1 MVSDFDCES
10 WQVKSLYSA
19 KEIESLNLPLP
30 IVKLMLLPL
39 FDVVLLVMTLDYPTG
54 VSTGCKEDIIITKI
68 SEVTQ

>member
-1 MVSDFDCES
+1 
-10 WQVKSLYSA
+10 
-19 KEIESLNLPLP
+19 LPLP

-68 SEVTQ
+68 SEVYTTLASPCLLAQHPYSCYWPPCECY